1 MRNRQTPVQNKGSGP
16 LTSTRLL
23 ILPLAKCIHSKV
35 HAVQREAHA
44 YRTTRRSAHAARTP
58 SSDFDRWVA
67 HESLRRSR
75 NASKSTSSSF
85 PPARSPHKPSAL
97 LRATRPLRTHSAL
110 QGDSGAEP
118 RRIAPAPMAP
128 TGAAGMYPATGAST
142 SAAAHSAR
150 PKCIA
155 GVRASL
161 LKQSAGEH
169 S

>member
-23 ILPLAKCIHSKV
+23 ILPLAKCILG
-35 HAVQREAHA
+35 AVQREAHA
-44 YRTTRRSAHAARTP
+44 YKTTRRSAHAARTP

-75 NASKSTSSSF
+75 NASKSTSSSL

-128 TGAAGMYPATGAST
+128 TCAAGMYPATGAST

-155 GVRASL
+155 SSKAKCRRTLMNTVT
-161 LKQSAGEH
+161 
-169 S
+169 